1 MKNLFKIR
9 IFIAV
14 VTLAFFAI
22 SCSNSDK
29 PMADNTI
36 TGVAKANTNLSIL
49 VQALVKTNY
58 EDVADSILNMLKQRI
73 SGDYLQTSA
82 ILDDKFNV
90 NSAVNNANDYQGPGT
105 GYRVQGERWEE
116 IKNIP
121 NIINPDD
128 I

>member
-1 MKNLFKIR
+1 LR
-9 IFIAV
+9 ILSARG
-14 VTLAFFAI
+14 L
-22 SCSNSDK
+22 
-29 PMADNTI
+29 
-36 TGVAKANTNLSIL
+36 TGIDIVKALVNTNY
-49 VQALVKTNY
+49 K
-58 EDVADSILNMLKQRI
+58 DVADSILNMLKQRI